1 MGTAGHDEQLINIAF
16 SDTLTVLKIIVL
28 QAETMMLLV
37 NCSSE
42 LLQL

>member
-1 MGTAGHDEQLINIAF
+1 MGTTSHDEQLINIAF

-28 QAETMMLLV
+28 QVETMMLLV